1 MSTAYKGSEVGGD
14 TNFRRTW
21 DREEYEKR
29 AKERERESEKA
40 KIKEKPTEL
49 LKARKEK
56 LELDKYLGKSQVV
69 QTSGSAAKQPG
80 FYCKVCDCTIKDS
93 VNYLDHINGKRHQ
106 SKLNRTM
113 KVERSSIEDV
123 RAKLAKL
130 KKKKEE
136 PERELTFDE
145 RIDKAKKDE
154 ERRKELKKLR
164 KKEKKRRKREQE
176 EQDSESIDPELAA
189 IMGFKK
195 FKSSK

>member
-21 DREEYEKR
+21 DKEEYEKK
-29 AKERERESEKA
+29 ALERERENERA

-69 QTSGSAAKQPG
+69 QTTGSAAKQPG

-130 KKKKEE
+130 KSKKE
-136 PERELTFDE
+136 PEKELTFDE
-145 RIDKAKKDE
+145 RIEKAKKDE
-154 ERRKELKKLR
+154 EKRKELRKSK
-164 KKEKKRRKREQE
+164 KKEKRRRKREQE
-176 EQDSESIDPELAA
+176 EQDSESINPELAA
-189 IMGFKK
+189 MMGFKK